1 MSMLQRS
8 EERNQRHLLEDKTA
22 WVRGILAIDQSDA
35 SIRAGLKSENQRRL
49 LFAKRAT
56 MRSLLLLFML
66 ALALASSTSASDN
79 ADQNSREARY
89 GADVSIPIHHQW
101 FRDDDP
107 SLSNGGAMAHRKR
120 FYRDYI
126 NNWKQS
132 LIELGEDPS
141 GADREERDRVRG
153 NIEQPAVMV
162 NYTSTGYLKTRAPQE
177 LRDMLTQ
184 FWEANQHLQKVEES
198 NSILNTFETPTTV
211 VGLDDKDMRA
221 GGNRIKQAIWNATRP
236 LVSEWT
242 GQKLAGTSI
251 YGIRVS
257 RPVTEAGATDKGC
270 YISYKCLTCYASP
283 L

>member
-1 MSMLQRS
+1 MLQRS

-22 WVRGILAIDQSDA
+22 WVRGILVIDQSDA
-35 SIRAGLKSENQRRL
+35 NIRAGLKSENQRHL

-132 LIELGEDPS
+132 LIELGVDPS

-153 NIEQPAVMV
+153 NIEQPAMMV

-184 FWEANQHLQKVEES
+184 FWEANQHLQKLEES

-257 RPVTEAGATDKGC
+257 RPCRKRALQTRDAT
-270 YISYKCLTCYASP
+270 
-283 L
+283 